1 MKKIHLEITKKVCV
15 ILCDIFINYLF
26 NYLFNINNLIYYLYK

>member
-26 NYLFNINNLIYYLYK
+26 NINNLIYYLYK